1 MSKHLYNFFV
11 AAGLVLLLANFN
23 VVEAAHLHA
32 DSAGQECLV
41 CNQTSDSSADVSPNA
56 YRADLANTPLPELRE
71 AQDPVSR
78 RLEQP
83 RARAPPTI

>member
-1 MSKHLYNFFV
+1 MSKHLFNFFV

-56 YRADLANTPLPELRE
+56 YRADLANTAVVAICE
-71 AQDPVSR
+71 ADNPVSR
-78 RLEQP
+78 RPEQP
-83 RARAPPTI
+83 RARAPPRI

>member
-1 MSKHLYNFFV
+1 MRKHLYNLFV
-11 AAGLVLLLANFN
+11 AAGLVLLLAKVN

-56 YRADLANTPLPELRE
+56 YRADLVNTLQPKLLET
-71 AQDPVSR
+71 QNTVSR
-78 RLEQP
+78 RPEQP
-83 RARAPPTI
+83 RARAPPTL